1 MASNYPPIGKEKL
14 TANILEKN
22 KIKLGLM
29 KVQLKKDVGCILDEL
44 IERFADQIEPN
55 KNRRVSMSYDAKIF
69 AKYGN
74 RCMCCGAG
82 PEEGRLEVDHIYPRS
97 THPHLENDPDNLQIL
112 CRKCNVGKGDKIII
126 DYRPKYTRGG

>member
-1 MASNYPPIGKEKL
+1 MASIYPPIGKEKL
-14 TANILEKN
+14 TVNILDKN

-29 KVQLKKDVGCILDEL
+29 KARLKKSSGCIIDEL
-44 IERFADQIEPN
+44 IERFADHIEAN
-55 KNRRVSMSYDAKIF
+55 QNRRVSMSFDAKIF

-82 PEEGRLEVDHIYPRS
+82 PEEERLEIDHIYPRS

-112 CRKCNVGKGDKIII
+112 CRKCNVGKGDKIIV
-126 DYRPKYTRGG
+126 DYRPNIARE